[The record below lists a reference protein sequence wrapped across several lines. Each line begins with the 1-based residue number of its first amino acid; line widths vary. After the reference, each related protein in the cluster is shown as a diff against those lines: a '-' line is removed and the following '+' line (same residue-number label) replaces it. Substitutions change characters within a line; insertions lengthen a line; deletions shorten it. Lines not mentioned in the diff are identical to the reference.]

1 MRYRI
6 IAAAAGILIAI
17 NLLLCIFP
25 FKKFSSFK
33 ARPVSS
39 VYYDEKGRPVSVTR
53 PEKVFDKDGNPVT
66 ETLPDEEL
74 EIVYTSTSADIAVE

>member
-39 VYYDEKGRPVSVTR
+39 VYYDEKGRLLQVTALSDGSRCEYIKSKELPKSVKKIFIKG
-53 PEKVFDKDGNPVT
+53 EDKRF
-66 ETLPDEEL
+66 
-74 EIVYTSTSADIAVE
+74 